1 VPEKATPIIVIVS
14 DKMLKNINQVADHL
28 AAEGMKVN
36 RVMPVT
42 GVISG
47 SCTSSNVS
55 ALEKVEGVMS
65 VEEEVTAHLPSPDSS
80 VQ

>member
-1 VPEKATPIIVIVS
+1 MPEKSTPIIVVVA
-14 DKMLKNINQVADHL
+14 DDMLKNINQVADRL
-28 AAEGMKVN
+28 AAEGMKVDQ
-36 RVMPVT
+36 VMPVT

-47 SCTSSNVS
+47 SYTSANIS

-65 VEEEVTAHLPSPDSS
+65 VEAEAIAHLPPPDSS